1 MTRSQTK
8 PFLFITSLCAALAAC
23 GGGDDDATVTPAA
36 ATFAACF
43 DVTAGVAYTM
53 TDPDLTVDGGA
64 PDGISDGVQMIN
76 EPFEGT
82 ARSASVELANAT
94 SVRTAAT
101 YWSQESDG
109 IRFWGLLDYDGA
121 GTPQTKTL
129 HSAGFVLPLT
139 MQAGQSAA
147 LSYTDTISQLSGD
160 QAGQTDTVARQETWT
175 FEGYESLTLGGKTFT
190 DVCRIKTLAAQPGE
204 DGPSTLWFAKGFGV
218 IRFQHTDSAGT
229 IVEGSSLETI
239 TAQP

>member
-1 MTRSQTK
+1 MTRFQTK
-8 PFLFITSLCAALAAC
+8 PSLFIASLCAALAAC
-23 GGGDDDATVTPAA
+23 GGGDDPEATPAA

-64 PDGISDGVQMIN
+64 PDGISDGVQMVK
-76 EPFEGT
+76 ESFEGT
-82 ARSASVELANAT
+82 VRSASVELANAT
-94 SVRTAAT
+94 TVRTAAT
-101 YWSQESDG
+101 YWSQEPDG
-109 IRFWGLLDYDGA
+109 IRFWGLLEYDGT
-121 GTPQTKTL
+121 GTAQTKTL

-147 LSYTDTISQLSGD
+147 LSYTDTTFQLSGD
-160 QAGQTDTVARQETWT
+160 QAVQTDTVARQETWT
-175 FEGYESLTLGGKTFT
+175 FEGFESLTLGGKTFT
-190 DVCRIKTLAAQPGE
+190 DVCRIRTIAAQPGE

-218 IRFQHTDSAGT
+218 IRFQHTNSAGT
-229 IVEGSSLETI
+229 IVEGSSLESI